1 MLLGTF
7 HPQYS
12 NCAFLDLITGASC
25 ATAVKARSGGILN
38 SGSSYCLVLN
48 APMYTPARCKT
59 PARSDVP
66 PRGLPMTTYVRLVF
80 ISGLASGSLP
90 SGELGDAAALRAN
103 SPQQCL

>member
-48 APMYTPARCKT
+48 APMYTPARCRT

-66 PRGLPMTTYVRLVF
+66 PRGLPMTTYVRRVF
-80 ISGLASGSLP
+80 ASRIAAGSLASGEAVGST
-90 SGELGDAAALRAN
+90 ALRAR